1 MALTDTT
8 YPVDVRDC
16 SPDNVLVLLV
26 PAKALEGTYYNG

>member
-26 PAKALEGTYYNG
+26 PREGIRRNIL